1 MERTIII
8 CNTSSM
14 PVASREASVY
24 TSVTLAEYYRQMG
37 LHVLLLADSTSRWAQ
52 ALREMSGR
60 LEEIPGEEAFPAYLE
75 SYIAAFYERAGYV
88 RLPDGSRGSVTIGGT
103 VSPAGGNFEEPVTQA
118 TLKVV
123 GAFHGLS
130 RERSDARKY
139 PAIDPLISWSKYE
152 TVIDGKKSDYCK
164 SIIRQGD
171 EIGSMMKVVG
181 EDGTSIS
188 DYVLYLKGEM
198 LDAVYL
204 QQNSF
209 DLTDANC
216 TRARQR
222 YVTDKLISIL
232 GSDYSLASKD
242 DARTFFNRMRQR
254 FINWNYTEFESD
266 AFKKAEAEIDSLYEE
281 GKGSIGQAAELLL
294 NGGE

>member
-1 MERTIII
+1 
-8 CNTSSM
+8 
-14 PVASREASVY
+14 
-24 TSVTLAEYYRQMG
+24 
-37 LHVLLLADSTSRWAQ
+37 
-52 ALREMSGR
+52 
-60 LEEIPGEEAFPAYLE
+60 
-75 SYIAAFYERAGYV
+75 
-88 RLPDGSRGSVTIGGT
+88 
-103 VSPAGGNFEEPVTQA
+103 
-118 TLKVV
+118 
-123 GAFHGLS
+123 
-130 RERSDARKY
+130 
-139 PAIDPLISWSKYE
+139 
-152 TVIDGKKSDYCK
+152 
-164 SIIRQGD
+164 
-171 EIGSMMKVVG
+171 
-181 EDGTSIS
+181 
-188 DYVLYLKGEM
+188 M

-281 GKGSIGQAAELLL
+281 GKGSIGQDAELLL